1 MIYGA
6 IGNKSFYLKRVM
18 YIFERERDNNVGAVF
33 YLLTI
38 YYTLKVYKKSHVVIF
53 DAVVYNFDLFL
64 FIFFYF
70 FLFLFIFVFIDVWS
84 SDRNFSLGNANPPL
98 EVFMEKN
105 GKSVKIWNV

>member
-6 IGNKSFYLKRVM
+6 IGNKSCYLKRVM
-18 YIFERERDNNVGAVF
+18 YIFKRERDNNVGAVF

-64 FIFFYF
+64 FIFF
-70 FLFLFIFVFIDVWS
+70 FLFFFIFIYFC
-84 SDRNFSLGNANPPL
+84 FY
-98 EVFMEKN
+98 
-105 GKSVKIWNV
+105 